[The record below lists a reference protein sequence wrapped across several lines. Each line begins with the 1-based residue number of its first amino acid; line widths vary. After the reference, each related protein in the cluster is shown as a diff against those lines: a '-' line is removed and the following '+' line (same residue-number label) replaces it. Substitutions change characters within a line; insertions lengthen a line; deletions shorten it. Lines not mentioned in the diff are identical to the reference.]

1 MNVINFIKPK
11 KEREEKSNDSRFMN
25 QVDHRENQDYQKA
38 INRQGSKKIIQGA
51 HINQFAAQNGGF
63 NLGNQFMQNK
73 LNLTKNINI

>member
-1 MNVINFIKPK
+1 MNVMNFIKPK

-25 QVDHRENQDYQKA
+25 QADHRENQDYQKA

-51 HINQFAAQNGGF
+51 HINQFSGQNSGF
-63 NLGNQFMQNK
+63 NIGNQFMQNK